1 MKYIRYFKKF
11 DNWMGCAY
19 KAQAGAFGFEYG
31 EDRRVLYQYIFYG
44 SVKYAKSFSSE
55 SITISEKG
63 KLVDVKEFLDTTTI
77 FSFQEDTFV
86 FGFNTIDGGDWD
98 GELVS
103 HDEIKSDKESV
114 LICLEG
120 NPIVNNTKIRRFD
133 YDELTIGKK
142 YNIDL
147 NGGVLALFKKL

>member
-1 MKYIRYFKKF
+1 LV
-11 DNWMGCAY
+11 N
-19 KAQAGAFGFEYG
+19 
-31 EDRRVLYQYIFYG
+31 
-44 SVKYAKSFSSE
+44 
-55 SITISEKG
+55 EKG

-77 FSFQEDTFV
+77 FSFQKDTFV

-103 HDEIKSDKESV
+103 QDEIKSDTESV

-120 NPIVNNTKIRRFD
+120 NPIVNNTKLRRFD
-133 YDELTIGKK
+133 YDELKIDKK